1 MNTIFYLVL
10 YTDRNIF
17 FSRPDFNLYFMD
29 NPSPKRIKEIF
40 DRYYSVDLKFWIE
53 FSKHIKVREFSKND
67 IVKDYHKTEKFI
79 NILVAGSVAHFV
91 PSNERDVCINLYYE
105 NEIFSDYLSFL
116 TQKSTII
123 KTECLED
130 SVLWSLS
137 FNALQTLYEKSSPS
151 ILIGKAISDL
161 MFTKKQSE
169 QINLLTLSPTER
181 YLKLI
186 KERPLV
192 FQRTPLKIIASYLG
206 IAPESLSRIR
216 KKIS

>member
-1 MNTIFYLVL
+1 ME
-10 YTDRNIF
+10 
-17 FSRPDFNLYFMD
+17 NL
-29 NPSPKRIKEIF
+29 SPKKIKEVF
-40 DRYYSVDLKFWIE
+40 DRYYPVDIKFWTE
-53 FSKHIKVREFSKND
+53 FSKHVVVREFAKNK
-67 IVKDYHKTEKFI
+67 IIKDYYKTETYI
-79 NILVAGSVAHFV
+79 NILVSGSVAHFV
-91 PSNERDVCINLYYE
+91 PSEEKDVCINLYYE

-116 TQKSTII
+116 TQKPTVI

-130 SVLWSLS
+130 TVLWSLS
-137 FNALQTLYEKSSPS
+137 SENLKMLYEKSNQSL
-151 ILIGKAISDL
+151 LIGKAISDI

-186 KERPLV
+186 KERPLI

>member
-1 MNTIFYLVL
+1 ME
-10 YTDRNIF
+10 
-17 FSRPDFNLYFMD
+17 
-29 NPSPKRIKEIF
+29 NPTPNKIKEIF
-40 DRYYSVDLKFWIE
+40 DSYYPVDLKFWDE
-53 FSKHIKVREFSKND
+53 FSKHIKVREFLKND
-67 IVKDYHKTEKFI
+67 IVKEYYKTEKFI
-79 NILVAGSVAHFV
+79 NILVSGSVAHFV
-91 PSNERDVCINLYYE
+91 PSEEKDICINLYYE

-116 TQKSTII
+116 TQKPTVI

-130 SVLWSLS
+130 TMLWSLT
-137 FNALQTLYEKSSPS
+137 FADLQKLYEKSNQSL
-151 ILIGKAISDL
+151 LIGKAISDI

-169 QINLLTLSPTER
+169 QINLLTLTPTER